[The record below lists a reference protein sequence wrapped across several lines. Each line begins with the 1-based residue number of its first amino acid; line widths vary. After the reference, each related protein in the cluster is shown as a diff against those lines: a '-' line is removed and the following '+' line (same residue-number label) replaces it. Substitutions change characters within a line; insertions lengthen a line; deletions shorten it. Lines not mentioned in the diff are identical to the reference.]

1 MRYIKIED
9 AKPGMVL
16 AKGVFDSRSRLLL
29 AKHQELTE
37 EYIRKLNIWGY
48 PGFYIADEFSEGIE
62 VDETISVELRNKG
75 VEALRK
81 KNIDQTLDVAKNI
94 VDQILSNGMTAI
106 DMVDFRTFDDYTY
119 RHSVNVAVIATIL
132 GMGMHLNRSMLEE
145 VCVAAIFHD
154 LGKLMIDSAILNK
167 PARLTP
173 EEFQEIKKHPGLSV
187 QLLKKR
193 HKISEDSKVAVF
205 HHHENEDG
213 SGYPAG
219 ITGEE
224 IPLYSKIIHVADVYD
239 ALTSKRPYKDP
250 YTPSEA
256 IEYLMGGCN
265 ILFDESVV
273 RAFMGCVPVYPKGV
287 TITLSDGR
295 LAVVY
300 ENNSNPLR
308 PKVKV
313 ETGEIIDLGDEN
325 ANLNLTV
332 NPTCVVETNY
342 SNEMTA
348 LEGEKPDGRK
358 HILIA
363 DHDVESLSRIKHI
376 LEKNYYVRIVKDGE
390 EVLRYLSEHDSIDLL
405 MIDVD
410 LAKMNG
416 IETVERIRNI
426 YGEPFPV
433 MFLSTRNDRATVEQ
447 CRSVK
452 AVDYILKP
460 FQPVYVFT
468 RVQMILEGKD
478 DDLN

>member
-16 AKGVFDSRSRLLL
+16 AKDVFDSYSRLLL

-48 PGFYIADEFSEGIE
+48 PGFYVHDGFSEGIE
-62 VDETISVELRNKG
+62 VDETISVELRNRG
-75 VEALRK
+75 VEALRN
-81 KNIDQTLDVAKNI
+81 KNIDKTLEVAKNI
-94 VDQILSNGMTAI
+94 VDQILKNGTTAI
-106 DMVDFRTFDDYTY
+106 DMVDLRTFDDYTY
-119 RHSVNVAVIATIL
+119 RHSVNVAVLSTIL

-154 LGKLMIDSAILNK
+154 LGKLMIDSDILNK

-173 EEFQEIKKHPGLSV
+173 EEFQEIKKHPEMSV
-187 QLLKKR
+187 KLLKKR
-193 HKISEDSKVAVF
+193 YKVTDASKEAVL

-219 ITGEE
+219 ITGDE
-224 IPLYSKIIHVADVYD
+224 IPMYSKIIHVADVYD
-239 ALTSKRPYKDP
+239 ALTSKRPYKKP

-256 IEYLMGGCN
+256 LEYLMGGCN

-273 RAFMGCVPVYPKGV
+273 RAFMKCVPVYPKGT
-287 TITLSDGR
+287 TITLSDDR

-300 ENNSNPLR
+300 ENNPNPLR

-313 ETGEIIDLGDEN
+313 ETGEIIDLGDET

-342 SNEMTA
+342 SNEMSA
-348 LEGEKPDGRK
+348 LAEEKRDGRK
-358 HILIA
+358 RILIA
-363 DHDVESLSRIKHI
+363 DHDVESLSQIKDI
-376 LEKNYYVRIVKDGE
+376 LEKSYHVRIVKDGE
-390 EVLRYLSEHDSIDLL
+390 EVLRYLSEHDPIDLL

-410 LAKMNG
+410 LPKMNG
-416 IETVERIRNI
+416 IETVGRIRDI

-468 RVQMILEGKD
+468 RVQMMIEGKD